1 MKNILY
7 TYLLIFILIV
17 PQCIFAKNISGKKVM
32 FIVHTESLGGK
43 GVYSMYQAMKTIG
56 HKVQVVA
63 IPLFNGWY
71 SVPLL
76 DKEFLERFDKNDVV
90 YPCGINPPYTKCE
103 SIESYRPDYLFIQNP
118 YNVYGNSILD
128 PHYINITLKSIAKK
142 IVYVPYG
149 PHIFHQEIINDKTLP
164 NFVDLVFVDSESTKN
179 IFVEKYGFKQDNVVV
194 SGYCTYK
201 EIRDIINNNIKTD
214 RPETILWLPRWTL
227 NFKHRDLFEG
237 GSTFL
242 NYHYFFY
249 NYALKNPNINF
260 IIRPHQ
266 HLLFASSNQNL
277 LTQAEID
284 QIFEKFRSLPNVTV
298 SDSTYKPLVQDII
311 QSDIIISDGTSALA
325 GVVVADK
332 PIIYLSNGWNNEFN
346 SNKLSK
352 ELKKYVYLAYTHTD
366 IMDYIEK
373 IRQENY
379 APHMDQENREKFK
392 NILDPVENPGKFIA
406 EYLLNNANSELK

>member
-1 MKNILY
+1 L
-7 TYLLIFILIV
+7 
-17 PQCIFAKNISGKKVM
+17 AKNISGKKVM

-43 GVYSMYQAMKTIG
+43 GIYSMYQEMKKIG

-71 SVPLL
+71 SVPL
-76 DKEFLERFDKNDVV
+76 DKQFLEKFDKNNVI
-90 YPCGINPPYTKCE
+90 YPCGINPPYIKCE
-103 SIESYRPDYLFIQNP
+103 SIESYKPDYLFIQNP
-118 YNVYGNSILD
+118 YNVYSNSILD
-128 PHYINITLKSIAKK
+128 PNFINDTLKLIAKK

-149 PHIFHQEIINDKTLP
+149 PHIFHQDIINDKKLP

-179 IFVEKYGFKQDNVVV
+179 IYIEKYGFKKDNVVV

-201 EIRDIINNNIKTD
+201 EIRDIMNNGIKVD

-227 NFKHRDLFEG
+227 NFKHRDQFEG

-249 NYALKNPNINF
+249 NYALKNSKINF

-266 HLLFASSNQNL
+266 SLLFASSNQNL
-277 LTQAEID
+277 LTQEEID

-298 SDSTYKPLVQDII
+298 SDSNYKPLVQDII

-325 GVVVADK
+325 EVVVADK

-346 SNKLSK
+346 SNTLSK
-352 ELKKYVYLAYTHTD
+352 ELKKYVYLAYSHTE

-373 IRQENY
+373 IRQDHY
-379 APHMDQENREKFK
+379 APVHMHQENTINREKFK
-392 NILDPVENPGKFIA
+392 NMLDPVENPGKFIA
-406 EYLLNNANSELK
+406 EYLLNN